1 MAEKARRRQQ
11 INVPGGGERN
21 PQTVCVAMVRLR
33 PGTNVW
39 FFSKQELL
47 TMMQTVGESAQDIN
61 ATMSR
66 SEWLVWGSVQ
76 DSCVVNHDI

>member
-11 INVPGGGERN
+11 INVPGGGERIR
-21 PQTVCVAMVRLR
+21 QTVRVAMARLR

-39 FFSKQELL
+39 FFSKPELL